1 MQEQVAC
8 APVSGS
14 FAYAA
19 DQREGDCAAPGN
31 RFSAG
36 PWSVHLN
43 GQELRWE
50 RFYTGPLVLS
60 STRIDQ
66 LATRLLGLRLEG
78 VEPESSA
85 RLRPYVL
92 SSQLLP
98 PAIIMHGATQT
109 TKGFEGD
116 LSDVNA
122 GRQAFD
128 VATYLETRAVYLA
141 NPHDLVIGRT
151 YPWRLAIARGKAR
164 ALDVGK
170 LELYYLSHALLESA
184 AAYDLNP
191 VGPLQELI
199 AWLKERPN
207 CVIRVYALDL
217 ETQIFLLWLSRQA
230 GLDKLNVDA
239 NSAAVANDWNQKGHL
254 HPAVEDALA
263 LHFHRPQADPFE
275 TLRREQSSSRLH
287 RLLNISIPVL
297 PGYTIQRTGRHVR
310 DFAAQLDAAAT
321 LLRERYGISRGCLKP
336 AEAGDGA
343 RILVGVSL
351 ADHEALKQVA
361 SEAFQHG
368 DDYILEPEVTY
379 SEFLLCGQR
388 YIVAPSAH
396 VRFGHVAPGC
406 TVQLLKGTSWFGN
419 VFLDSGSSDQFG
431 ISNSHYKTICDTM
444 NVLVDGFS
452 KQRETLRT
460 DLVIGGVDFAIGRI
474 GGVFGRRVLVAVQ
487 DPNLSS
493 HGAEYLRCFMD
504 RVSAETTE
512 CVSHRPRYAATK
524 VVRPTFE
531 TDIDAFSDAV
541 SAHARP
547 GTFASVIACVPGRWS
562 MIAAAG
568 LDPRTAA
575 EAVIELESA
584 LSAEGLAKIPHSEH
598 FQPVTG

>member
-1 MQEQVAC
+1 MAR

-19 DQREGDCAAPGN
+19 DRLEGDYAAPAN
-31 RFSAG
+31 RLSAG

-43 GQELRWE
+43 GKELRWE

-60 STRIDQ
+60 SSRIGQ
-66 LATRLLGLRLEG
+66 LAAKLLGLGLEG
-78 VEPESSA
+78 VEQESSA

-92 SSQLLP
+92 SSQQLP

-116 LSDVNA
+116 LSDVDA

-141 NPHDLVIGRT
+141 NPQDLVIGRT
-151 YPWRLAIARGKAR
+151 DPWRLAAARGRAR

-191 VGPLQELI
+191 AGPLQDLI
-199 AWLKERPN
+199 AWLRKTPN

-217 ETQIFLLWLSRQA
+217 ETQIFLLWLSRRS
-230 GLDKLNVDA
+230 GLDRLNVDA

-263 LHFHRPQADPFE
+263 LHFHRPQANPFA
-275 TLRREQSSSRLH
+275 TLRREQSSSRLR

-297 PGYTIQRTGRHVR
+297 PGYTIQRTGRHAA
-310 DFAAQLDAAAT
+310 DFAAQLDAAAR

-343 RILVGVSL
+343 RILVGVEL
-351 ADHEALKQVA
+351 ADRETLKRIA

-368 DDYILEPEVTY
+368 DDYILEPQVTY
-379 SEFLLCGQR
+379 SEFMLCGQR

-396 VRFGHVAPGC
+396 IRFGHVAPGC
-406 TVQLLKGTSWFGN
+406 TVQLLKGASWFGN
-419 VFLDSGSSDQFG
+419 VYLDSGSSEQFG
-431 ISNSHYKTICDTM
+431 ISSFAYKIIRDTM

-452 KQRETLRT
+452 RQRGALRT
-460 DLVIGGVDFAIGRI
+460 DLVIGGVDFAVGRI
-474 GGVFGRRVLVAVQ
+474 GGAFGRRVLVAIQ

-504 RVSAETTE
+504 RVAAETAE
-512 CVSHRPRYAATK
+512 WAGRRPGYAATK
-524 VVRPTFE
+524 VIRPTFE
-531 TDIDAFSDAV
+531 TNIDEFSDTV
-541 SAHARP
+541 RAHARP
-547 GTFASVIACVPGRWS
+547 GTFAGVVGCVPGRWS
-562 MIAAAG
+562 MIATAG
-568 LDPRTAA
+568 SDPRTAA
-575 EAVIELESA
+575 EAVVELESA
-584 LSAEGLAKIPHSEH
+584 LSAKGLVRIPHSDQW
-598 FQPVTG
+598 QPLAS

>member
-1 MQEQVAC
+1 MQENTTC
-8 APVSGS
+8 APANGS
-14 FAYAA
+14 VAYAA
-19 DQREGDCAAPGN
+19 DWRRDNCAVPDN
-31 RFSAG
+31 HFTAG
-36 PWSVHLN
+36 SWSVHLN
-43 GQELRWE
+43 GQEMRWD

-60 STRIDQ
+60 SARIDQ
-66 LATRLLGLRLEG
+66 LAARLLGLRPG
-78 VEPESSA
+78 SVEVESSTK
-85 RLRPYVL
+85 LRPYVL
-92 SSQLLP
+92 SSQLRP
-98 PAIIMHGATQT
+98 PAIVMHGATRT

-122 GRQAFD
+122 GRHAFD

-141 NPHDLVIGRT
+141 NSHDLVIGRT
-151 YPWRLAIARGKAR
+151 YPWRLAIARGNAR
-164 ALDVGK
+164 ALDIAK

-191 VGPLQELI
+191 VGPLHKLI

-239 NSAAVANDWNQKGHL
+239 NSAVVANDWNQKGHL
-254 HPAVEDALA
+254 HPTVEDALA
-263 LHFHRPQADPFE
+263 LHFDRPQAEPFD
-275 TLRREQSSSRLH
+275 TLRREQCSSRLH

-297 PGYTIQRTGRHVR
+297 PGYTIQRTGRNVKE
-310 DFAAQLDAAAT
+310 FAAQLSAAAT
-321 LLRERYGISRGCLKP
+321 LLRERYGISRGCIKP

-343 RILVGVSL
+343 RIIVGVNL
-351 ADHEALKQVA
+351 VDQEALKHIA

-379 SEFLLCGQR
+379 LDFLLCGQR

-396 VRFGHVAPGC
+396 IRFGHVAPGC

-419 VFLDSGSSDQFG
+419 VFLDSGSSEQFG
-431 ISNSHYKTICDTM
+431 ISNGHYKTICDTM
-444 NVLVDGFS
+444 NILVDGFS
-452 KQRETLRT
+452 QGREALRT

-474 GGVFGRRVLVAVQ
+474 GGAFGQRVLVAVQ

-504 RVSAETTE
+504 RVSDETME
-512 CVSHRPRYAATK
+512 CVSYRPRYAATK
-524 VVRPTFE
+524 IVRPTFE
-531 TDIDAFSDAV
+531 ADIDAFRDAV
-541 SAHARP
+541 SAYARP
-547 GTFASVIACVPGRWS
+547 GTFADVIGCVPGRWS

-568 LDPRTAA
+568 PDPRTAA
-575 EAVIELESA
+575 EAVVELESA
-584 LSAEGLAKIPHSEH
+584 LSAKWL
-598 FQPVTG
+598 VTY